1 MTKRL
6 ILAFV
11 FLSWHLVA
19 CSNGD
24 SGISS
29 GLPDKPSA
37 EEDSP
42 GTETISEE
50 MRVKITGEDLY
61 ISAKLDAKTDILYWF
76 KKCMFNELFTF
87 YRVGTIDN
95 NMPTPATLPDA
106 SPTSLLN
113 LAYSD
118 NIGPFNITGYGW
130 CGGNHPYLDEVTQ
143 TARNIGYRIYIDG
156 KEIKTDLSTL
166 TKEIKIEVIN
176 EIMNPS
182 KADTS
187 SGKTLLNEI
196 LCIETVNY
204 SIYRNNIQVLVTH
217 EFQNES
223 PVTVQMY
230 YGMQSMFD
238 KETHTLT
245 ANGKYVDWTVQ
256 KDVSTFTKKEYPS
269 FRRFIEKSANAYQ
282 SSYLFADGLG
292 NHEEISDDDI
302 IFIGNSSNKTYH
314 KIIADREHKKGD
326 IIHWSGVYTW
336 FKSPVS
342 DDDDLL
348 CYEGVIDNKKVLF
361 IDCKKSVDRTIQLPV
376 DYTKK
381 SFTIIEKSKSIT
393 ITGLYQPSS
402 GEILLGGRN
411 IQSFSS
417 DEYFELIGTVFQ
429 DPFLMAF
436 SIEQNIACCDEEKID
451 HQRVK
456 DCLKR
461 AGLWEKIE
469 SLPKKEKTP
478 YSKDLY
484 ADGVALSGA
493 ASWIEPLLW

>member
-326 IIHWSGVYTW
+326 IIHWSGV
-336 FKSPVS
+336 
-342 DDDDLL
+342 LL
-348 CYEGVIDNKKVLF
+348 GLSLLFLMMMICCVMKVL
-361 IDCKKSVDRTIQLPV
+361 
-376 DYTKK
+376 
-381 SFTIIEKSKSIT
+381 
-393 ITGLYQPSS
+393 
-402 GEILLGGRN
+402 
-411 IQSFSS
+411 
-417 DEYFELIGTVFQ
+417 
-429 DPFLMAF
+429 
-436 SIEQNIACCDEEKID
+436 
-451 HQRVK
+451 
-456 DCLKR
+456 
-461 AGLWEKIE
+461 
-469 SLPKKEKTP
+469 
-478 YSKDLY
+478 
-484 ADGVALSGA
+484 
-493 ASWIEPLLW
+493 